1 MKHVV
6 TLLVAAILLTACG
19 GSNQDKL
26 SGDAVDEGAAEYSDA
41 ALNGTI
47 AADSEAANAA
57 EPPLP
62 PEGSPPTEPA
72 PEPAPA
78 TEADPLAPAPVTAAA
93 GPSFDCS
100 NAWRDVER
108 DICNDPDLAALDRT
122 MASHYFR
129 ALKVADSARATLLQ
143 QSGAAFIRNRNRCP
157 DPDCIAQA
165 YRWRITEIADIMG
178 RSR

>member
-1 MKHVV
+1 MRQVFV
-6 TLLVAAILLTACG
+6 PLLASLLLAACG
-19 GSNQDKL
+19 GSDQDKL
-26 SGDAVDEGAAEYSDA
+26 SGGEVDEGAAEYSDA
-41 ALNGTI
+41 TLNGAI
-47 AADSEAANAA
+47 DADSEAAAPA
-57 EPPLP
+57 EAPP
-62 PEGSPPTEPA
+62 PEAPPPTEPA
-72 PEPAPA
+72 PVAP
-78 TEADPLAPAPVTAAA
+78 ADPLAPAPAAAA
-93 GPSFDCS
+93 GPSFDCT

-157 DPDCIAQA
+157 DPDCVAQA

-178 RSR
+178 GAR

>member
-1 MKHVV
+1 MKQVFV
-6 TLLVAAILLTACG
+6 TIMASFLLTACG
-19 GSNQDKL
+19 GSDHDKL
-26 SGDAVDEGAAEYSDA
+26 SGDAVDEGAADYSDA
-41 ALNGTI
+41 TLNGAI
-47 AADSEAANAA
+47 DADSDAANAA

-62 PEGSPPTEPA
+62 TEAPPPAEPA
-72 PEPAPA
+72 QAPA
-78 TEADPLAPAPVTAAA
+78 AADPLAPAPVTAAG
-93 GPSFDCS
+93 GPSFDCT

-178 RSR
+178 RPR

>member
-1 MKHVV
+1 MKQVFV
-6 TLLVAAILLTACG
+6 TILASILLAACG
-19 GSNQDKL
+19 GSDQDKL
-26 SGDAVDEGAAEYSDA
+26 SGDAVDEGAADYSDA
-41 ALNGTI
+41 TLNGAI
-47 AADSEAANAA
+47 DADSIAANAA
-57 EPPLP
+57 EAPS
-62 PEGSPPTEPA
+62 PEAPPPTQPA
-72 PEPAPA
+72 PTA
-78 TEADPLAPAPVTAAA
+78 EADPLAPAPVATAAA
-93 GPSFDCS
+93 GPSFDCT

-178 RSR
+178 RPR